1 MENLIRIELS
11 ENNILD
17 DLSALC
23 NCPKLQ
29 EIDLAGNKIADV
41 DMLKPLAD
49 LKDLKILDLFG
60 CPITES
66 DDYRQKVFNL
76 LPQLEL
82 LDRADK
88 DGKEV
93 EVESEDQ
100 DDEEEDSEEEVG
112 LDYLNQDLK
121 DEEEEEEYEPEDVEE
136 EEEELSED
144 EEDEEGKVG
153 ETSTPPSKRTKT
165 EEE

>member
-1 MENLIRIELS
+1 MLVYIFFVF
-11 ENNILD
+11 
-17 DLSALC
+17 DL
-23 NCPKLQ
+23 Q
-29 EIDLAGNKIADV
+29 
-41 DMLKPLAD
+41 AD

-121 DEEEEEEYEPEDVEE
+121 VSCILFSYSLPSYTVS
-136 EEEELSED
+136 LSCLLLLFH
-144 EEDEEGKVG
+144 
-153 ETSTPPSKRTKT
+153 PPAPPPG
-165 EEE
+165 